1 MEGYDFKFGRLQ
13 DTETVPFSYP
23 DIWDVEETPAYERL
37 VIAPSSNQIDLLL
50 ELTRILPEPF
60 GILYVL
66 IVSRANRGIGRY
78 QNPQPA
84 SRTEMESFL
93 KDFQHFFEN
102 DARHHIWIASLPGSS
117 TLVYDNHNVIYAYGE
132 LEKFK
137 RVLDARAL
145 SRGEVMFPV
154 PHTHNYNPMFDAE
167 ENRVLSYWE
176 WKQFPLADS
185 DE

>member
-13 DTETVPFSYP
+13 DTETVPFPYP
-23 DIWDVEETPAYERL
+23 NIWDVEKGSNYERL

-50 ELTRILPEPF
+50 DLTRILPEPF

-66 IVSRANRGIGRY
+66 IVSRTNHEAGRY

-84 SRTEMESFL
+84 SRIEMESFL
-93 KDFQHFFEN
+93 KDFRRFFEN
-102 DARHHIWIASLPGSS
+102 DARHHIWVSSLPSS
-117 TLVYDNHNVIYAYGE
+117 ATLVYDNHNVIYAYGQ

-137 RVLDARAL
+137 HVLASQGL
-145 SRGEVMFPV
+145 NQGEVRFPV
-154 PHTHNYNPMFDAE
+154 PHTHNYNPMFDSE
-167 ENRVLSYWE
+167 ENRVLSYWK
-176 WKQFPLADS
+176 WKQLPLADS